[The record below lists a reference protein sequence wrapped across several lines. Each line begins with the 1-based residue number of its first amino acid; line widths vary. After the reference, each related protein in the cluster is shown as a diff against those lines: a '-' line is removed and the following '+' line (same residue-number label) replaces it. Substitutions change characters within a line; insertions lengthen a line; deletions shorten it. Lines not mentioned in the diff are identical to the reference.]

1 MQPIRRRVLKVLH
14 FWVKED
20 PWKEMEKSVGGGL
33 RLFERIRAWTD
44 QVEKELEEVTNTSP
58 SVKSGL
64 RQLKSELDRRGK
76 DLRKVIKNIF
86 FIFACDLLLDS
97 LLPSFLPIDADDSLY
112 SP

>member
-76 DLRKVIKNIF
+76 DLRKVIKIF
-86 FIFACDLLLDS
+86 F
-97 LLPSFLPIDADDSLY
+97 SFLPATY
-112 SP
+112 F